1 MSSKYVKVAHNS
13 QGKSMRE
20 KTYKLSA
27 IYLQFSYDNNP
38 HKKNTKRE
46 WGIISQRN
54 LYKKNS
60 KIRWNIT
67 SYIRF
72 TCMRPTEPN

>member
-27 IYLQFSYDNNP
+27 IYLQFSYDN
-38 HKKNTKRE
+38 KK
-46 WGIISQRN
+46 
-54 LYKKNS
+54 
-60 KIRWNIT
+60 KIKDI
-67 SYIRF
+67 
-72 TCMRPTEPN
+72 

>member
-46 WGIISQRN
+46 
-54 LYKKNS
+54 
-60 KIRWNIT
+60 
-67 SYIRF
+67 
-72 TCMRPTEPN
+72 